1 MKLTVNKNEAKML
14 EYITIIEDRKD
25 VAIGLYGNI
34 QHVLVGYEGVD
45 KSYNADTIMTS
56 KEIVVGYTNGELC
69 IGMRN
74 RYGNGYRAIPVD
86 ALETLLWNNNS
97 GLENV
102 KILKENREEYKVV

>member
-14 EYITIIEDRKD
+14 EDITIIEDRKD
-25 VAIGLYGNI
+25 VAVGLYGNI
-34 QHVLVGYEGVD
+34 QHVVVGYEGVD
-45 KSYNADTIMTS
+45 KSYNVGTIMTS

-74 RYGNGYRAIPVD
+74 RYGNGYRAIPVN
-86 ALETLLWNNNS
+86 ALETLLWNNDS